1 MGYAS
6 SLSPVTFHGSMS
18 VQIRQYQLADEDAV
32 IGLWLRCGLV
42 TPANNPHCDIGRK
55 CAISPELFWVA
66 VADDRVV
73 GTCMAGY
80 EGHRGWINYL
90 AVAPEVQRQGIAR
103 QLMTV
108 AEAKL
113 AALGCPKIN
122 LQVRATNSRVLA
134 FYQTLGYTQD
144 PVISMGKRL
153 SHDPEY
159 QPSQSTPS
167 SI

>member
-1 MGYAS
+1 MTA
-6 SLSPVTFHGSMS
+6 H
-18 VQIRQYQLADEDAV
+18 IRLYQPADEDAV
-32 IGLWLRCGLV
+32 IDLWFRCGLV
-42 TPANNPHCDIGRK
+42 TSANNPHCDIARK

-90 AVAPEVQRQGIAR
+90 AVAPEVQRQGLAR
-103 QLMTV
+103 RLLST
-108 AEAKL
+108 AEARL

-122 LQVRATNSRVLA
+122 LQVRATNTGVLA

-159 QPSQSTPS
+159 QPTLLPPASV
-167 SI
+167 